1 MNTFYLTVMLVLL
14 IAGLARNLN
23 RAIEWPKPPK
33 VQDSRSGPISA
44 TIMSVLLLVWTAI
57 LLFNTVR

>member
-1 MNTFYLTVMLVLL
+1 MNTFYLSVILLLLV
-14 IAGLARNLN
+14 AGLARNLT

-33 VQDSRSGPISA
+33 VPDSRSGPISA

-57 LLFNTVR
+57 LLFNEVR